1 MKKFLV
7 VFVVIVLVTG
17 GTLLS
22 SNAVDTIEDET
33 IRYSIYWIKGDTEK
47 EAQQN
52 YEDKIGVIRIGEVV
66 DYSREDGYVV
76 KDFTQKTSFD
86 YLKAKK
92 TLLKNET
99 VKVFFGK
106 ENFIE
111 ISKAAGANI
120 SYEDFQSGKF
130 EIIPGVKSKGIY
142 KIFVEIIPKEKL
154 KQEKA
159 LLTDHVLTDWSVP
172 IKVFDKTLIC
182 E

>member
-1 MKKFLV
+1 MKKILV
-7 VFVVIVLVTG
+7 VFVVILLIASRS
-17 GTLLS
+17 LLS
-22 SNAVDTIEDET
+22 SNAFETIEDET
-33 IRYSIYWIKGDTEK
+33 IRYSIYWIKGDTKK

-52 YEDKIGVIRIGEVV
+52 YEEKIGVIRIGEVV
-66 DYSREDGYVV
+66 DYSRENGYEV
-76 KDFTQKTSFD
+76 KDFAQRPTLD

-92 TLLKNET
+92 TDLKDDSI
-99 VKVFFGK
+99 KIFFGK

-120 SYEDFQSGKF
+120 SYEDFLSGKF

-159 LLTDHVLTDWSVP
+159 LLTDHVLTDWSVS
-172 IKVFDKTLIC
+172 IKVLSKNLLS